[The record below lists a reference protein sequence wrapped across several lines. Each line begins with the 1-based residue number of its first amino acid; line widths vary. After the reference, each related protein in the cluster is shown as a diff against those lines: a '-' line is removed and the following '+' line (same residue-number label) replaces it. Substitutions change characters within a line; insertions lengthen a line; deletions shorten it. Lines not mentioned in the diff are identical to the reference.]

1 VEWEGV
7 SLGGNGEK
15 GGKGLRAGR
24 FGHVPC
30 LPRVVPLRHHSLVA
44 WQRADD
50 LYIELHELTRKSF
63 PAYERYELGSQLRR
77 SAFSTAV
84 NIVEGCAREHRAER
98 LQFLNVSR
106 ASLAE
111 VGYCLHVAHRL
122 GYIDR
127 KQLETFE
134 VALNQVG
141 AALSGFIRS
150 IHDGRSV

>member
-1 VEWEGV
+1 
-7 SLGGNGEK
+7 
-15 GGKGLRAGR
+15 
-24 FGHVPC
+24 
-30 LPRVVPLRHHSLVA
+30 VPLRHHSLVA

-50 LYIELHELTRKSF
+50 LYIELHELTRTAF
-63 PAYERYELGSQLRR
+63 PVYERYELGSQLRR
-77 SAFSTAV
+77 SAFSIAV

-127 KQLETFE
+127 GRLDKFE
-134 VALNQVG
+134 IALNQVG

-150 IHDGRSV
+150 IRDGRAV

>member
-7 SLGGNGEK
+7 SLGGRGKK
-15 GGKGLRAGR
+15 GGKCR
-24 FGHVPC
+24 FDTI
-30 LPRVVPLRHHSLVA
+30 SLVA

-98 LQFLNVSR
+98 LHLNVSR

-122 GYIDR
+122 GYR
-127 KQLETFE
+127 P
-134 VALNQVG
+134 
-141 AALSGFIRS
+141 AARDI
-150 IHDGRSV
+150 

>member
-1 VEWEGV
+1 M
-7 SLGGNGEK
+7 
-15 GGKGLRAGR
+15 
-24 FGHVPC
+24 
-30 LPRVVPLRHHSLVA
+30 PLRHHSLVA

-50 LYIELHELTRKSF
+50 LYIQLHELTRTSF
-63 PAYERYELGSQLRR
+63 PAHERYELGSQLRR
-77 SAFSTAV
+77 AAFSTAV

-111 VGYCLHVAHRL
+111 VGYCLHVAGRL
-122 GYIDR
+122 GYIDQKR
-127 KQLETFE
+127 LDAFD

-150 IHDGRSV
+150 IRDGRTV